1 MADKVFFDTNILL
14 YCYSI
19 DEKEKQ
25 EVALN
30 LIDSCSENSKISIQ
44 VINELSN
51 ILFKK
56 FKLSSKDIENTILEI
71 DNYFEIVIFD
81 IKTQIKALKIKEK
94 YKFQFYDSLIIATAL
109 ENNCTILYSEDMQHG
124 FEIENALTIINPFKA
139 KINE

>member
-56 FKLSSKDIENTILEI
+56 FKLSSGDIENTILEI

-109 ENNCTILYSEDMQHG
+109 ESNCTILYSEDMQHG
-124 FEIENALTIINPFKA
+124 FEIENALTIINPFKE
-139 KINE
+139 K

>member
-56 FKLSSKDIENTILEI
+56 FKLSSGDIENTILEI

-109 ENNCTILYSEDMQHG
+109 ESNCTILYSEDMQHG